1 MICYYYQCY
10 FITFCPDCIYMD
22 DVWSVWMKDWL
33 IKKLGGFTRD
43 EYIKGCITANEPQV
57 VTKSVYSVKTYDSLL
72 EFYNGEENRFT
83 SEDIRYEL
91 MRNLIPL
98 LMNKIKVTKNF
109 DINWNRVVYRGELMI
124 AEDE

>member
-1 MICYYYQCY
+1 
-10 FITFCPDCIYMD
+10 
-22 DVWSVWMKDWL
+22 MKDWL

-43 EYIKGCITANEPQV
+43 EYVKGCITANEPQV
-57 VTKSVYSVKTYDSLL
+57 VTKSVYGVKTYNSLL

-109 DINWNRVVYRGELMI
+109 DINWNRVVYRGELMVG
-124 AEDE
+124 EDE

>member
-1 MICYYYQCY
+1 
-10 FITFCPDCIYMD
+10 
-22 DVWSVWMKDWL
+22 MKNWL

-43 EYIKGCITANEPQV
+43 EYIQDRITANEPQV
-57 VTKSVYSVKTYDSLL
+57 VIKSVYDVKTYDSFL

-91 MRNLIPL
+91 MRNLVPL

-109 DINWNRVVYRGELMI
+109 DINWNKVVYRGELMI

>member
-1 MICYYYQCY
+1 MLV
-10 FITFCPDCIYMD
+10 D
-22 DVWSVWMKDWL
+22 MKNWL

-43 EYIKGCITANEPQV
+43 EYIQDCITANEPHV
-57 VTKSVYSVKTYDSLL
+57 VIKSVYDVKAYDSFL

-109 DINWNRVVYRGELMI
+109 DVEWNRMIYRGELMVV
-124 AEDE
+124 EDE

>member
-1 MICYYYQCY
+1 
-10 FITFCPDCIYMD
+10 
-22 DVWSVWMKDWL
+22 MKNWL

-43 EYIKGCITANEPQV
+43 EYIKGCINVNEPQV
-57 VTKSVYSVKTYDSLL
+57 VTKSVHDVKTYDSLL

-109 DINWNRVVYRGELMI
+109 DINWNRMIYRGELMVL
-124 AEDE
+124 EDE

>member
-1 MICYYYQCY
+1 MECL
-10 FITFCPDCIYMD
+10 DEKL
-22 DVWSVWMKDWL
+22 V

-43 EYIKGCITANEPQV
+43 EYIKDCITANEPQV
-57 VTKSVYSVKTYDSLL
+57 ATKSVYNVKTYGSFL

-91 MRNLIPL
+91 MRNLAPL

-109 DINWNRVVYRGELMI
+109 DINWNRVVYRGELMV

>member
-1 MICYYYQCY
+1 
-10 FITFCPDCIYMD
+10 
-22 DVWSVWMKDWL
+22 MKDWL

-43 EYIKGCITANEPQV
+43 EYVKSCITSNETQL
-57 VTKSVYSVKTYDSLL
+57 VTKTNHHIETYESFL

-83 SEDIRYEL
+83 FEDIRYEL

-109 DINWNRVVYRGELMI
+109 DINWNRVVYRGELMVV
-124 AEDE
+124 EDE

>member
-1 MICYYYQCY
+1 
-10 FITFCPDCIYMD
+10 
-22 DVWSVWMKDWL
+22 MKNWL

-43 EYIKGCITANEPQV
+43 EYIKGCINANEPPV
-57 VTKSVYSVKTYDSLL
+57 VTKSVHDVKTYDSLL

-109 DINWNRVVYRGELMI
+109 DVEWNRVVYRGELMV